1 MEYDYSLSLKDGLLI
16 ATKQVYSTD
25 KKGEV
30 VENGY
35 LAYLNNTIQ
44 IVPSTLASTEP
55 AASTTN
61 VPYTYEE
68 LSAMP
73 AGELLDVF
81 IQNGLVIN
89 GDLKSAFT
97 DEELQ
102 TLFKENFHLWHT
114 GVSAHSDSAFC
125 DLAEQTK
132 AIFDQIT

>member
-97 DEELQ
+97 
-102 TLFKENFHLWHT
+102 
-114 GVSAHSDSAFC
+114 G
-125 DLAEQTK
+125 
-132 AIFDQIT
+132 